1 MEFVD
6 YKCLE
11 SLLIEGEELIATEG
25 FVSNIM
31 KRIIDFFK
39 LIGRMIDR
47 LIGII
52 KAKFSKSSG
61 KKLFNEA
68 KAILSKKNG
77 TTIIISMVR
86 SISGM
91 VSIISMTCAS
101 IRVATMPKNEIES
114 LDERVS
120 NCIEDIDEEIE
131 DFYSNYNKINGHLDE
146 YYVSGGT
153 KVRDYLLRE
162 LEEMKARVDKLIN
175 EIDKDVKENKF
186 EGGKTLSGSI
196 YSSLTKSMG
205 KVTPIINNT
214 IDIINKIEFR

>member
-47 LIGII
+47 LIDII
-52 KAKFSKSSG
+52 KAKFNKSSG
-61 KKLFNEA
+61 KNLFNEA

-77 TTIIISMVR
+77 TTIITSMVR

-91 VSIISMTCAS
+91 ISIISMTCAS

-114 LDERVS
+114 LDERVN

-162 LEEMKARVDKLIN
+162 LEEMKTRVDKLIN

>member
-47 LIGII
+47 LIDII
-52 KAKFSKSSG
+52 KAKFNKSSG
-61 KKLFNEA
+61 KNLFNEA

-77 TTIIISMVR
+77 TTIITSMVR

-91 VSIISMTCAS
+91 ISIISMTCAS